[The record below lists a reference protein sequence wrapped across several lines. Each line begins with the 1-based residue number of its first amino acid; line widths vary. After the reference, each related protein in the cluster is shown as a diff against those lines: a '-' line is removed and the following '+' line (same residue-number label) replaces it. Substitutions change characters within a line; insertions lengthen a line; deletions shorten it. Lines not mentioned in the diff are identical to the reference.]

1 MVEDAPAV
9 AEHGCGRRVLGAVR
23 GTVPREIPF

>member
-9 AEHGCGRRVLGAVR
+9 AEHGCGRRLMGVVR
-23 GTVPREIPF
+23 GTVTREVPF